1 MNALGGLRLWAACE
15 HPVLSAAPP
24 ERAGTGGETLGD
36 RVSMAATTDKTDP
49 GATAGATA
57 GARLPRW
64 LALLLVSLAGLL
76 LEVGYTRIVGYK
88 LWYYY
93 TYLVIGLSLLGIGS
107 GAILVAIW
115 EPMRRWATER
125 IIAVCSV
132 AGAVSIALGY
142 LAIARLPID
151 TLAIWDYGSASS
163 FRNLGLL
170 ALICLLLFA
179 SFIALGVILATVL
192 GRAGEGVGR
201 LYFADLVGAGLGCLL
216 AIPLIVRLG
225 PPAVVMVAAL
235 VFAVVGMLSSPLRTR
250 TFVVGS
256 LAAITLVAVVAGR
269 GVLPDVQN
277 EAGKLDGDD
286 PGIQYSDWGPVFR
299 VDVTGPLP
307 PARVGE
313 NRMLV
318 HDGNPGSG
326 LWPFDGDLSS
336 LTHYDRDPRA
346 IPFAV
351 LDGAPG
357 RELIIGSAGGNEI
370 LASLYFGSKDIEAVE
385 LNPVTVSLLR
395 DQFADYTGHL
405 TERPEVKQHR
415 GDGRSYLARHNGDY
429 DLVWFPAP
437 DSYAASN
444 AASLGAFVLSESY
457 LYTTEMIEESLDHLT
472 DDGIMV
478 VQFGEWDFGSRPSR
492 TSRYI
497 TTARRAL
504 TNFGVGDPTRHLM
517 VAVEQPPKGDGLSTS
532 LSTIVVK
539 RTPFTD
545 AQADAFA
552 STVAGLRDHHAV
564 YAPGVDLP
572 ANATGDQIV
581 ARLAGGSEADVDA
594 LVAGS
599 GREIGPISDDAPF
612 FWHFHDFPNVV
623 GDILSPLDTNDP
635 EDVIGERVLLLLLA
649 IGVVYA
655 AVFLLLPFVAVR
667 RTWRVLPA
675 KGASGV
681 YFAALGLGF
690 MFFEI
695 TMIQRLV
702 LFLGYPTYSLT
713 VTLASILVFTGIGAL
728 ASRPLAAWRRS
739 PLPLILG
746 ALACLTVF
754 YRFGLDPLTESLL
767 SSSLGVRVL
776 VAVLLL
782 APLGL
787 CLGMF
792 MPLGLATVSR
802 LTDHGDAYAAWGWA
816 INGFFSVIG
825 SVLTTILSM
834 SFGFRTV
841 QLAALAIYAVAV
853 LAFVA
858 LRRSADRAAIPRDD
872 EPSTP
877 AEERPAAVLTP
888 AAVSG
893 SRT

>member
-1 MNALGGLRLWAACE
+1 MAANTTDTTDA
-15 HPVLSAAPP
+15 SAA
-24 ERAGTGGETLGD
+24 AGPTG
-36 RVSMAATTDKTDP
+36 
-49 GATAGATA
+49 

-64 LALLLVSLAGLL
+64 LALFLVSLAGLL

-132 AGAVSIALGY
+132 CGAVSIALGY

-151 TLAIWDYGSASS
+151 TLAIWDYGSGSS

-192 GRAGEGVGR
+192 GRAGDGVGR
-201 LYFADLVGAGLGCLL
+201 LYFADLMGAGLGCLL

-225 PPAVVMVAAL
+225 PPAVVMIAAL
-235 VFAVVGMLSSPLRTR
+235 VFAVVGVLSSPLRSR
-250 TFVVGS
+250 TLAVGS
-256 LAAITLVAVVAGR
+256 VATVALVAVVAGR
-269 GVLPDVQN
+269 GVLPDVEN
-277 EAGKLDGDD
+277 EAGKLGGGG
-286 PGIQYSDWGPVFR
+286 PGIEYSDWGPVFR

-307 PARVGE
+307 PARLGE
-313 NRMLV
+313 NRMLI

-326 LWPFDGDLSS
+326 LWPFDGDLAS

-351 LDGAPG
+351 LDGAPA

-370 LASLYFGSKDIEAVE
+370 LASLYFGAKDIEAVE
-385 LNPVTVSLLR
+385 LNPVTVSLLK
-395 DQFADYTGHL
+395 DQFAEYTGHL
-405 TERPEVKQHR
+405 TERPEVKQR
-415 GDGRSYLARHNGDY
+415 QGDGRSYLARHGADY

-437 DSYAASN
+437 DSYAANN

-478 VQFGEWDFGSRPSR
+478 VQFGEWDFEARPSR

-504 TNFGVGDPTRHLM
+504 ANAGVDDPARHLM

-539 RTPFTD
+539 GTPFTD
-545 AQADAFA
+545 AEVDAFA
-552 STVAGLRDHHAV
+552 ARVAGLPDHHAV
-564 YAPGVDLP
+564 YAPGVDLA
-572 ANATGDQIV
+572 ANETGDQIV
-581 ARLAGGSEADVDA
+581 AGLAGGSEADVEA

-599 GREIGPISDDAPF
+599 NREIDAISDDAPF
-612 FWHFHDFPNVV
+612 FWHFHDFPDVLR
-623 GDILSPLDTNDP
+623 DIFSPLDTDDP

-649 IGVVYA
+649 IAVVYA

-667 RTWRVLPA
+667 RTWRALPA

-728 ASRPLAAWRRS
+728 ASRRLAAWRRS
-739 PLPLILG
+739 PLPLIL
-746 ALACLTVF
+746 AVLAGLTVF

-782 APLGL
+782 APLGV

-792 MPLGLATVSR
+792 MPLGLAAVSR

-834 SFGFRTV
+834 SFGFRAV

-853 LAFVA
+853 LAFLA
-858 LRRSADRAAIPRDD
+858 LRRSADRAAIPQDD
-872 EPSTP
+872 EAPPP
-877 AEERPAAVLTP
+877 ADQAPTAVLTP
-888 AAVSG
+888 ASVSG
-893 SRT
+893 SHT

>member
-1 MNALGGLRLWAACE
+1 
-15 HPVLSAAPP
+15 
-24 ERAGTGGETLGD
+24 
-36 RVSMAATTDKTDP
+36 MAADTTNTTDTSDRGP
-49 GATAGATA
+49 AAGPT
-57 GARLPRW
+57 GSARLPHW

-132 AGAVSIALGY
+132 CGAVSIALGY

-151 TLAIWDYGSASS
+151 TVVIWDYGSASS

-170 ALICLLLFA
+170 ALICFLLFA

-192 GRAGEGVGR
+192 GRAGDGVGR

-235 VFAVVGMLSSPLRTR
+235 VFAVVGVLSSPLRSR
-250 TFVVGS
+250 TFAVGS
-256 LAAITLVAVVAGR
+256 LATIALVAIVAGR
-269 GVLPDVQN
+269 GALPDVKN
-277 EAGKLDGDD
+277 EAGKFGGDG

-313 NRMLV
+313 NRMLI

-370 LASLYFGSKDIEAVE
+370 LASLYFGSEDIEAVE
-385 LNPVTVSLLR
+385 LNPVTVSLLEHH
-395 DQFADYTGHL
+395 FADYTGHL
-405 TERPEVKQHR
+405 TERPEVKQHQ
-415 GDGRSYLARHNGDY
+415 GDGRSYLARHDGNY

-437 DSYAASN
+437 DSYAANN

-457 LYTTEMIEESLDHLT
+457 LYTTEMIEESLEHLT
-472 DDGIMV
+472 NDGIMV
-478 VQFGEWDFGSRPSR
+478 VQFGEWDFEGRPSR
-492 TSRYI
+492 TSRYL

-504 TNFGVGDPTRHLM
+504 ANVGVDDPAGHLM
-517 VAVEQPPKGDGLSTS
+517 VAVEQPPAGDGLSTS

-539 RTPFTD
+539 RTPFT
-545 AQADAFA
+545 AAEADAFA
-552 STVAGLRDHHAV
+552 TRVATLRDHHAV

-572 ANATGDQIV
+572 AEEPGDQIV
-581 ARLAGGSEADVDA
+581 AGLAGGSDAEVDA
-594 LVAGS
+594 LVAS
-599 GREIGPISDDAPF
+599 FSREIGPISDDAPF
-612 FWHFHDFPNVV
+612 FWHFHDFPDVL
-623 GDILSPLDTNDP
+623 GDILSPLDTDDP

-649 IGVVYA
+649 IAVVYA
-655 AVFLLLPFVAVR
+655 ALFLLLPFVAVR
-667 RTWRVLPA
+667 RTWRALPA

-728 ASRPLAAWRRS
+728 ASRRLAAWRRS
-739 PLPLILG
+739 PLPLIL
-746 ALACLTVF
+746 AVLAGLTVF
-754 YRFGLDPLTESLL
+754 YRFGLDPITESLL

-834 SFGFRTV
+834 SFGFRAV

-853 LAFVA
+853 LAFLA
-858 LRRSADRAAIPRDD
+858 LRRSADRAAPQDAEPVPPAD
-872 EPSTP
+872 EVPT
-877 AEERPAAVLTP
+877 AVLAP
-888 AAVSG
+888 ASATG
-893 SRT
+893 SST

>member
-1 MNALGGLRLWAACE
+1 
-15 HPVLSAAPP
+15 
-24 ERAGTGGETLGD
+24 
-36 RVSMAATTDKTDP
+36 MAATTTDRTD
-49 GATAGATA
+49 ASVTAGRTG

-132 AGAVSIALGY
+132 VGAVSIALGY

-151 TLAIWDYGSASS
+151 TLAIWDYGSGAS
-163 FRNLGLL
+163 FGNLGLL

-192 GRAGEGVGR
+192 GRAGDGVGR
-201 LYFADLVGAGLGCLL
+201 LYFADLVGAALGCLL

-235 VFAVVGMLSSPLRTR
+235 VFAAVGVLSSPLRSP

-256 LAAITLVAVVAGR
+256 VAAALLLAVVAGR
-269 GVLPDVQN
+269 GILPDVRN
-277 EAGKLDGDD
+277 EAGKFGGGG
-286 PGIQYSDWGPVFR
+286 PGVDYSDWGPVFR

-307 PARVGE
+307 AHKGE
-313 NRMLV
+313 NRMLI

-326 LWPFDGDLSS
+326 LWPFNGDLSS
-336 LTHYDRDPRA
+336 LTRYDSDPRA

-370 LASLYFGSKDIEAVE
+370 LASLYFGADDIEAVE
-385 LNPVTVSLLR
+385 LNPVTVSLLK
-395 DQFADYTGHL
+395 DHFADYTGHL
-405 TERPEVKQHR
+405 TERPDVKQHQ
-415 GDGRSYLARHNGDY
+415 GDGRSYLARHNADY

-437 DSYAASN
+437 DSYAANN

-472 DDGIMV
+472 QDGIMV
-478 VQFGEWDFGSRPSR
+478 VQFGEWDFGTQPSR

-504 TNFGVGDPTRHLM
+504 TNFGVDDPASHLM
-517 VAVEQPPKGDGLSTS
+517 VAVEEPPRGDGLSTS

-545 AQADAFA
+545 AEADAFA
-552 STVAGLRDHHAV
+552 TTVAGLPDHHAV
-564 YAPGVDLP
+564 YAPGVDLV
-572 ANATGDQIV
+572 ANEPGDRTV
-581 ARLAGGSEADVDA
+581 ARLAGGSDADVQA

-599 GREIGPISDDAPF
+599 SREIDPISDDAPF
-612 FWHFHDFPNVV
+612 FWHFHDFPHVL

-649 IGVVYA
+649 IAVVYA

-667 RTWRVLPA
+667 RTWRALPA
-675 KGASGV
+675 KGPSGV

-746 ALACLTVF
+746 VLACLTVF

-834 SFGFRTV
+834 SLGFRAV

-858 LRRSADRAAIPRDD
+858 LRRSADRAAIPRARELSPPAD
-872 EPSTP
+872 EPT
-877 AEERPAAVLTP
+877 EAVLAP
-888 AAVSG
+888 ASVSG
-893 SRT
+893 SHT

>member
-1 MNALGGLRLWAACE
+1 MAANTTDTTDT
-15 HPVLSAAPP
+15 SAAP
-24 ERAGTGGETLGD
+24 GQTG
-36 RVSMAATTDKTDP
+36 
-49 GATAGATA
+49 

-115 EPMRRWATER
+115 APIRRWSSER
-125 IIAVCSV
+125 IIAVWSV
-132 AGAVSIALGY
+132 WGAVSIALGY

-163 FRNLGLL
+163 FRNLGVL

-192 GRAGEGVGR
+192 GRAGDGVGR
-201 LYFADLVGAGLGCLL
+201 LYFCDLVGAGLGCVL
-216 AIPLIVRLG
+216 AIPLIVWLG

-235 VFAVVGMLSSPLRTR
+235 VFALVGVLSSPLRSA
-250 TFVVGS
+250 TFVVGTV
-256 LAAITLVAVVAGR
+256 ATVVLVAVVVGR
-269 GVLPDVQN
+269 GVLPDVRN
-277 EAGKLDGDD
+277 EAGKLGGGG
-286 PGIQYSDWGPVFR
+286 PGVEYFEWGPVFR

-307 PARVGE
+307 SDPE
-313 NRMLV
+313 NRMLI

-326 LWPFDGDLSS
+326 LWPFDGDLAS
-336 LTHYDRDPRA
+336 LTRYDSDPRA
-346 IPFAV
+346 IPFDI
-351 LDGAPG
+351 LGGTPG

-370 LASLYFGSKDIEAVE
+370 LASLYFGAKDIEAVE
-385 LNPVTVSLLR
+385 LNPVTVSLLE
-395 DQFADYTGHL
+395 DHFADYTGHL
-405 TERPEVKQHR
+405 TERPEVELHQ
-415 GDGRSYLARHNGDY
+415 GDGRSYLARHDTNY

-437 DSYAASN
+437 DSYAATN
-444 AASLGAFVLSESY
+444 AATSGAFVLSESY
-457 LYTTEMIEESLDHLT
+457 LYTTEMIEETLDHLS

-478 VQFGEWDFGSRPSR
+478 VQFGEWDFATRPSR

-504 TNFGVGDPTRHLM
+504 GDIGVDDPTAHLM
-517 VAVEQPPKGDGLSTS
+517 VAVEQPPGLGT
-532 LSTIVVK
+532 LSTIIVK

-545 AQADAFA
+545 AEVDAFA
-552 STVAGLRDHHAV
+552 SSVARLPHHHAV
-564 YAPGVDLP
+564 YAPGGDP
-572 ANATGDQIV
+572 AANQMGDHIV
-581 ARLAGGSEADVDA
+581 ARLAGGSEADVEA
-594 LVAGS
+594 LVAGFD
-599 GREIGPISDDAPF
+599 REVGAISDDAPF
-612 FWHFHDFPNVV
+612 FWHFHDFPEVL
-623 GDILSPLDTNDP
+623 GDIFSPLDTEDP
-635 EDVIGERVLLLLLA
+635 EDVIGERVLLLLLTIA
-649 IGVVYA
+649 VVYA

-667 RTWRVLPA
+667 RTWRALPA
-675 KGASGV
+675 KGTSGV

-728 ASRPLAAWRRS
+728 ASRRLAAWRRS
-739 PLPLILG
+739 PLPLIL
-746 ALACLTVF
+746 AVLAGLTVF

-767 SSSLGVRVL
+767 SSSLGVRVVVSVL
-776 VAVLLL
+776 VL

-825 SVLTTILSM
+825 AVLTTILSM
-834 SFGFRTV
+834 SFGFRAV

-853 LAFVA
+853 LAFLA
-858 LRRSADRAAIPRDD
+858 LRGAVERAAIPQEY
-872 EPSTP
+872 EPAAP
-877 AEERPAAVLTP
+877 EGDAPAAVLTP
-888 AAVSG
+888 ASVSR
-893 SRT
+893 SDT